1 MDYLNDSPTK
11 SYDGGEKKNYKR
23 WSKQE
28 TADGITKRVD
38 VEEVSNG
45 YIITIEKYGTKEGE
59 SEYINECTKKISM
72 TNPFAKE
79 EDSDEDD
86 GILSSAKNSLF

>member
-1 MDYLNDSPTK
+1 MDYLSKSP
-11 SYDGGEKKNYKR
+11 SSDEKKSYKR

-38 VEEVSNG
+38 VEEVTNG
-45 YIITIEKYGTKEGE
+45 YIITIEKYGTKDGE
-59 SEYINECTKKISM
+59 SEYISECIKKISM

-79 EDSDEDD
+79 EDSDDD
-86 GILSSAKNSLF
+86 SLLSSAKNSLF

>member
-1 MDYLNDSPTK
+1 MSYLEDSPTK
-11 SYDGGEKKNYKR
+11 SCDGGEKKNYKR

-79 EDSDEDD
+79 EDNDD
-86 GILSSAKNSLF
+86 DNMLNSAKNSLF